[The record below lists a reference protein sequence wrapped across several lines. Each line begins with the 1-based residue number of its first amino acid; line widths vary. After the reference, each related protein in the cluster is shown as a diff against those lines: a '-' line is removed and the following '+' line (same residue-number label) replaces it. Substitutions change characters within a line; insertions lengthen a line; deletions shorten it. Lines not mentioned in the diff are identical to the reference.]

1 MAVSAGAFGLLAI
14 VALWAVRKK
23 SKIDISKY
31 KWVLWI
37 FGLSTFLPYVAITS
51 GWLITELGRAPWV
64 VYGVLT
70 MADAVSPNV
79 SATSLLTS
87 NILYF
92 TTFLVLGLIM
102 ILLSRRVMI
111 AGPESVD
118 EEVTD
123 ENVDPFSPEAFTDGK
138 EA

>member
-1 MAVSAGAFGLLAI
+1 MAVSAGAFGLLAV

-23 SKIDISKY
+23 SKLDITKY
-31 KWVLWI
+31 RWALWI
-37 FGLSTFLPYVAITS
+37 FGLSMFLPFLAQTA

-70 MADAVSPNV
+70 IADAVSPNV
-79 SATSLLTS
+79 SFASLLTS

-92 TTFLVLGLIM
+92 ATFAALGGLM
-102 ILLSRRVMI
+102 FMLARRVMI
-111 AGPESVD
+111 AGPDSVD
-118 EEVTD
+118 DKPEAQD
-123 ENVDPFSPEAFTDGK
+123 VDPFSAEAFDAGK